1 MASKKYLELQDFSD
15 EDLKAELT
23 AASAE
28 YTKLQFD
35 HSLKGL
41 DNPVVLR
48 EMRRDIA
55 RLNTEIRRRE
65 ISNMSEADLG
75 NRSKIRARRSRKK

>member
-23 AASAE
+23 ATQTE
-28 YTKLQFD
+28 YQKLQFD

-41 DNPVVLR
+41 DNPVTLR

-55 RLNTEIRRRE
+55 RLNTEVRRRE
-65 ISNMSEADLG
+65 LANMSEDALG
-75 NRSKIRARRSRKK
+75 NRSKIRERRRRK

>member
-23 AASAE
+23 ATQAE
-28 YTKLQFD
+28 YQKLQFD

-41 DNPVVLR
+41 DNPVMLR

-55 RLNTEIRRRE
+55 RLNTEVRRRE
-65 ISNMSEADLG
+65 LSNMSEDDV
-75 NRSKIRARRSRKK
+75 NKRSKIRSRRRRK